1 MKTGR
6 LVAKKWFIDEN
17 GMKNELFYYLTEE
30 KKEKES
36 FYGIIVLKMVGNL
49 IETENSGKLTDKKEK
64 VLEIIELLS
73 RNTITPVCLC
83 EVIDDLFTEIEQ
95 KEMSREKIFA

>member
-6 LVAKKWFIDEN
+6 LAAKKWFIDEN

-30 KKEKES
+30 KKEREI

-49 IETENSGKLTDKKEK
+49 IETENSGKLMDKKEK
-64 VLEIIELLS
+64 VLEIIDLLS

-95 KEMSREKIFA
+95 NEMSREKIFA